1 MDLSGKLLIA
11 MPGMGDP
18 RFEHSVVAMCSHSAE
33 GAMGIIVNKPLPKPP
48 MDDLLDQ
55 LGDSGDRLRSQLG
68 AALFWR
74 SGRDR
79 ARLRAAFGGLVRR
92 DDAGGRG
99 GWR

>member
-55 LGDSGDRLRSQLG
+55 LGIPVTASDRSSAPPPDRPNG
-68 AALFWR
+68 R
-74 SGRDR
+74 SGS
-79 ARLRAAFGGLVRR
+79 GP
-92 DDAGGRG
+92 
-99 GWR
+99 